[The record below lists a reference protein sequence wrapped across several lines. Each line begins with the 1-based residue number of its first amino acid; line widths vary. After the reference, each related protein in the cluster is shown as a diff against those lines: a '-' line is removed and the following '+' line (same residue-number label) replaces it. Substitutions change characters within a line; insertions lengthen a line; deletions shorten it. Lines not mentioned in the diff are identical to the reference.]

1 MTNLCSLLSFPY
13 RKIFTRLIISGQT
26 EKRKLQTETG
36 MSTFRQIWLKAPHI
50 KILPGITLRR
60 IVSSKLSKLNLENF
74 THDSTGLLIECKA
87 FLCISSCLCEE
98 LVSMLRICLVK

>member
-1 MTNLCSLLSFPY
+1 MNCAFSPFASIGVICADFY
-13 RKIFTRLIISGQT
+13 ISGQT

-36 MSTFRQIWLKAPHI
+36 MSTFRHIWLKASHI

-60 IVSSKLSKLNLENF
+60 IVSFKLSKPDLENF

>member
-1 MTNLCSLLSFPY
+1 
-13 RKIFTRLIISGQT
+13 
-26 EKRKLQTETG
+26 
-36 MSTFRQIWLKAPHI
+36 MSTFRHIWLKASHI

-60 IVSSKLSKLNLENF
+60 IVSFKLSKPDLENF